1 MTGLFSLC
9 NTVSYSHNN
18 HHRRKMCFLTRDG
31 KCQMFVVNWSCV
43 MLLLVFLIFL
53 FLGLFR
59 LTTFWIW
66 GLTVLGS
73 LLCQLFCCQLINVA
87 CQPSH
92 QNVWYCRFLQTV
104 NRSML
109 SLYDSYVSYQRFYK
123 RFHVMSDYM
132 DMSQLIIRRGRGGGG
147 MRPRWD
153 GCEVPTKWEFETI
166 SAENQ
171 KYFCSHVYDS
181 KSVNLQLC

>member
-59 LTTFWIW
+59 LTTFWI
-66 GLTVLGS
+66 GS
-73 LLCQLFCCQLINVA
+73 DCPWVPFVSALLLSINKCCLPAQSPKSLILQISANREQVYVKFVRFIRIV
-87 CQPSH
+87 ST
-92 QNVWYCRFLQTV
+92 FLQEV
-104 NRSML
+104 SC
-109 SLYDSYVSYQRFYK
+109 YVGLHGYESTHYQERK
-123 RFHVMSDYM
+123 G
-132 DMSQLIIRRGRGGGG
+132 RRWHETQTRRLRG
-147 MRPRWD
+147 
-153 GCEVPTKWEFETI
+153 
-166 SAENQ
+166 ANQ
-171 KYFCSHVYDS
+171 VR
-181 KSVNLQLC
+181 V